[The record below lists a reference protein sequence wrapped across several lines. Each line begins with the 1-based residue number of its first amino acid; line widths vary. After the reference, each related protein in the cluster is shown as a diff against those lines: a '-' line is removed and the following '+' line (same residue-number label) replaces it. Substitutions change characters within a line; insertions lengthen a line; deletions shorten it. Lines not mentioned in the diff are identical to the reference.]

1 MQSLDRKRLVVL
13 LLILYLGLFLRIYGL
28 GSESMWHDEINS
40 INTANLDFFGIIEK
54 HLYHGHPPLHY
65 VLLHYWIDLFGDSEI
80 STRFL
85 SAIFGFLALFMV
97 YKVGSVLFDK
107 ETGILG
113 SLLLGL
119 CVFQIRYSQEVRMYS
134 LMVLLTSFSF
144 YFFIQVLKRK
154 KTIDLVG
161 YILSSSL
168 LIYTHGFSFF
178 LIIAQNIYFTISL
191 LSRKTLKLGLK
202 KWILLQVTLI
212 VLCIPRLSVLINL
225 TRAVGEIKSA
235 SWIPVPSLHSIVVS
249 FVQYSGSR
257 SLLLLFVVLSCFS
270 VITFKT
276 TKAGISEG
284 YSSPYIQSHLP
295 STSLPH
301 PRRIYLLLVWLFTPI
316 VLPFIVSV
324 LLVPIYWTRYTIGGS
339 LAFYLLVAKGL
350 RNIPYR
356 YAKLAVIGTIVVLSL
371 VNVRTYYME
380 TNKDQWRDVASYLD
394 ENARYEDLLLF
405 NEGFGYLVFNYY
417 SQRTDL
423 IKVTLPQEYAQLNDE
438 SIRELELIARR
449 HPRIW
454 LIRAYSTDEEKVVE
468 KTLSESHALSS
479 YNRYHDP
486 TAKDHLGWW
495 PVEWLAIGWPVEID
509 VYLFER
515 INDAESQPL

>member
-1 MQSLDRKRLVVL
+1 MQSLDRKRLVIL
-13 LLILYLGLFLRIYGL
+13 LLILCLGLFLRVYGL

-40 INTANLDFFGIIEK
+40 INTAKLDFFGIIEK

-65 VLLHYWIDLFGDSEI
+65 VLLHYWIDLFGDSEV

-85 SAIFGFLALFMV
+85 SAILGSLAVFMI

-107 ETGILG
+107 ETGIWG
-113 SLLLGL
+113 SLLLAV

-144 YFFIQVLKRK
+144 YFFIQMLKRK

-168 LIYTHGFSFF
+168 LMYAHSFSFF

-191 LSRKTLKLGLK
+191 LSRKALKLDLK
-202 KWILLQVTLI
+202 KWILLQVILI

-225 TRAVGEIKSA
+225 TGAIGEIKKA
-235 SWIPVPSLHSIVVS
+235 TWIPLPSLHSVLVS
-249 FVQYSGSR
+249 FIQYSGSR
-257 SLLLLFVVLSCFS
+257 LLLLLFVALSCFS
-270 VITFKT
+270 VITYKT
-276 TKAGISEG
+276 ARAGIGEG
-284 YSSPYIQSHLP
+284 HSFPYAQSQSP
-295 STSLPH
+295 STYLAG
-301 PRRIYLLLVWLFTPI
+301 IGGFYLLLVWLLTPI

-324 LLVPIYWTRYTIGGS
+324 LLAPIYWTRYTIGGS
-339 LAFYLLVAKGL
+339 LAFYLLVARGL
-350 RNIPYR
+350 RNIPYK
-356 YAKLAVIGTIVVLSL
+356 YAKLASVGTIVALSL
-371 VNVRTYYME
+371 VNIRTYYVE
-380 TNKDQWRDVASYLD
+380 VNKDQWRDVASYLD
-394 ENARYEDLLLF
+394 ENARYENLLLF
-405 NEGFGYLVFNYY
+405 NEGFGYLVFDYY

-423 IKVTLPQEYAQLNDE
+423 IKVAFPQEYAHLDDE
-438 SIRELELIARR
+438 SIKELELLAKK

-454 LIRAYSTDEEKVVE
+454 LTRAYSTDDEKVIE

-479 YNRYHDP
+479 HNRYHDP
-486 TAKDHLGWW
+486 TAKEYVGWW
-495 PVEWLAIGWPVEID
+495 PVEWRAIGWPVEID

-515 INDAESQPL
+515 INDTES